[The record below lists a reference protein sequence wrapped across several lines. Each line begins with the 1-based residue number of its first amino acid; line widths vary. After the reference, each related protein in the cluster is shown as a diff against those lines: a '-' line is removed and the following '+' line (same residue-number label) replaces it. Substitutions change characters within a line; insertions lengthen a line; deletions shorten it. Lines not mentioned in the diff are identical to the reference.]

1 GSAPVCQEEPSGST
15 VEHPDAEDAGSA
27 EEGALAEL
35 RRLAAKPL
43 SNPYVGLKPC
53 PSGGY
58 EFREKHST
66 KFPQIELQEGET
78 DLQAAYRVAAE
89 CRQKGLDAF
98 QDGTKFVA
106 AQDAVDSWG
115 QGILALHRLRNLSAR
130 AVSES
135 DQKALQLLQGSQP
148 VQSVNALEL
157 VLRLNIA
164 QALIKLRQHESAL
177 SHCQAALDLD
187 PKNMKA
193 LWRKAKTLW
202 ALRCPGEAKDALEDF
217 LKVDPGNP
225 AARAML
231 LEIETEELKRKAKRV
246 GPKFAL
252 DAKKAPRSDRT
263 ATEANDPAGSVES
276 RILFCCRRKRKQM

>member
-1 GSAPVCQEEPSGST
+1 M
-15 VEHPDAEDAGSA
+15 
-27 EEGALAEL
+27 
-35 RRLAAKPL
+35 
-43 SNPYVGLKPC
+43 
-53 PSGGY
+53 
-58 EFREKHST
+58 
-66 KFPQIELQEGET
+66 
-78 DLQAAYRVAAE
+78 
-89 CRQKGLDAF
+89 
-98 QDGTKFVA
+98 A

>member
-1 GSAPVCQEEPSGST
+1 
-15 VEHPDAEDAGSA
+15 
-27 EEGALAEL
+27 
-35 RRLAAKPL
+35 
-43 SNPYVGLKPC
+43 
-53 PSGGY
+53 
-58 EFREKHST
+58 
-66 KFPQIELQEGET
+66 
-78 DLQAAYRVAAE
+78 
-89 CRQKGLDAF
+89 
-98 QDGTKFVA
+98 
-106 AQDAVDSWG
+106 
-115 QGILALHRLRNLSAR
+115 
-130 AVSES
+130 
-135 DQKALQLLQGSQP
+135 
-148 VQSVNALEL
+148 
-157 VLRLNIA
+157 
-164 QALIKLRQHESAL
+164 
-177 SHCQAALDLD
+177 
-187 PKNMKA
+187 MKA